1 MDMQCYVYT
10 TEQYDNDAK
19 KYGETKIVDKVRNII
34 KQNSN
39 VSDLFYYA
47 DDCLCVYKNK
57 KFKHLSAYKDFQTF
71 KGIVRIFV
79 FTHIFT
85 GDSRDYARVLLE
97 ANKALYNPTLPP
109 DYISKE
115 RREAISLEWNK
126 YLKEVSDAFDTVE
139 SVGFTVD
146 SGLINRLGIE
156 LVGKAE
162 TAVSELIKNS
172 YDADA
177 TVVTV
182 EFLNTDTKGGTLI
195 ISDNGLGMTEEQ
207 LINGFMRISST
218 EKIHNPKSQLFKRTR
233 AGKKGIGR
241 FATQRLGEHLTI
253 TTQAKD
259 SYQVTTIDID
269 WNLYKSDTDLE
280 SIKFPLTR
288 ELVEFQKSGTRL
300 EISGLREKWTT
311 SSIEKIFSYVNSL
324 FQPDYLSDRSRI
336 NNIAV
341 KNEASFK
348 FTFLKDGVEVKNV
361 VEDFYDKALVVIEGY
376 VSDDHKGMVSID
388 SKQLITEYHDV
399 IDVEYDDKNIGET
412 ITTFPAL
419 ANVRFKA
426 YYFIYERDK
435 YKSISS
441 NEMTF
446 LKDMSKYVSGIRLYR
461 NGFRVL
467 PFGEPTDDWLHINQR
482 WSGVSGTNIPFSTK
496 HLYGFVEILDDEDEN
511 GSIFQETS
519 SREGLIENEALRQ
532 LVNFVSSAL
541 EIVRLKLQPIIK
553 KQKSQSKTDFTI
565 SSELKNKSNKEAIDT
580 YKKDIVS
587 AIDSS
592 PVYNKDEKK
601 QKKAEVEVRVKQ
613 IKELIKENE
622 MLRVLASLGLN
633 IGEFAHEVRTLQNYI
648 YNNIYSLKSLVS
660 DENALPFLNGITNSF
675 DELFSY
681 TNYFGVAV
689 SQNLDREKKPI
700 EINKVVKQFVRTIQ
714 DGIEIEVKQLNYGAV
729 TIPMHLSEWSSILS
743 NLYSNSKKA
752 IKRKGCQGKILIQ
765 IGIEDN
771 NTFLLF
777 NDNGDG
783 INESDKESVF
793 DAFFTTSR
801 PVSYDSPSNEQL
813 IGTGLGLKIIKDIVV
828 GNKGTINIV
837 TPSNGYSTCFKITI
851 PKNNN

>member
-1 MDMQCYVYT
+1 MAERED
-10 TEQYDNDAK
+10 
-19 KYGETKIVDKVRNII
+19 I
-34 KQNSN
+34 K
-39 VSDLFYYA
+39 
-47 DDCLCVYKNK
+47 
-57 KFKHLSAYKDFQTF
+57 
-71 KGIVRIFV
+71 
-79 FTHIFT
+79 
-85 GDSRDYARVLLE
+85 E
-97 ANKALYNPTLPP
+97 
-109 DYISKE
+109 
-115 RREAISLEWNK
+115 
-126 YLKEVSDAFDTVE
+126 
-139 SVGFTVD
+139 VGFTVD

-162 TAVSELIKNS
+162 TAVSELIKNA

-177 TVVTV
+177 REVTV
-182 EFLNTDTKGGTLI
+182 EFKNTDEKGGSLI
-195 ISDNGLGMTEEQ
+195 ISDTGLGMTKEQ
-207 LINGFMRISST
+207 LIMGFMRISST
-218 EKIHNPKSQLFKRTR
+218 EKVHNPKSVRYGRAR

-241 FATQRLGEHLTI
+241 FATQRLGEQLTI
-253 TTQAKD
+253 ITQSLNSPNAVKI
-259 SYQVTTIDID
+259 TID
-269 WNLYKSDTDLE
+269 WNKYSIDTDIE
-280 SIKFPLTR
+280 SITFPII
-288 ELVEFQKSGTRL
+288 EVEKEKEEGTTL
-300 EISGLREKWTT
+300 IINNLREKWSV

-324 FQPDYLSDRSRI
+324 FQPDYLSDRSRN

-388 SKQLITEYHDV
+388 SKQLTTEYHDV

-580 YKKDIVS
+580 YKKDIVL

-660 DENALPFLNGITNSF
+660 NEDALTFLNGITNSF